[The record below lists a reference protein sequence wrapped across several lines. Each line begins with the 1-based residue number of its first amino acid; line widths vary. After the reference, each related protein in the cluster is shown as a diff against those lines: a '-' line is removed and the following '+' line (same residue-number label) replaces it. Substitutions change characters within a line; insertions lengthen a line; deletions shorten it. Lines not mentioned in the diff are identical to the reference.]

1 MTNSKNAIVVSTDW
15 KKKPRNWVISA
26 YKQNKSARKRL
37 MPGAPLSNIAPEN
50 GTNSISGLTA
60 NDNIIAGK
68 PKKVNSVIENILKR
82 FGIGK

>member
-1 MTNSKNAIVVSTDW
+1 MLIM
-15 KKKPRNWVISA
+15 VISA

-60 NDNIIAGK
+60 NN
-68 PKKVNSVIENILKR
+68 NSITNLSAKINPSLENILKLLR
-82 FGIGK
+82 LKR

>member
-1 MTNSKNAIVVSTDW
+1 
-15 KKKPRNWVISA
+15 
-26 YKQNKSARKRL
+26 